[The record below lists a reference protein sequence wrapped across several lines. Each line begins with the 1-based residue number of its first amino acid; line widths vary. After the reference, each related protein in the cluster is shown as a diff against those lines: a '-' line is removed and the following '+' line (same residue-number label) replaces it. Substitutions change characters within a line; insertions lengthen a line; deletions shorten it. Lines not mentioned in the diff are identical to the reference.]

1 MEFKNQF
8 TVSIE
13 FKERKFFSVKQ
24 TELCEYKDIKS
35 FTLFVAD
42 DRIVKDSTQVV
53 LVCTELL
60 KQFNR
65 AIKKD
70 FPEVSLDINF
80 YSYNNGQATNYYRL
94 GMFRQYDTKTYRKHV
109 GTAIQDSYEYQ
120 YINTVKDMEYE
131 IMDNIQ
137 SLMNK
142 LKAE

>member
-13 FKERKFFSVKQ
+13 FKELKFFSVKK

-42 DRIVKDSTQVV
+42 YSIVKDTTQVM
-53 LVCTELL
+53 LVCCELL

-65 AIKKD
+65 AIKRD
-70 FPEVSLDINF
+70 FPEVYLDINF
-80 YSYNNGQATNYYRL
+80 YSYNNRQTTNYYRL
-94 GMFRQYDTKTYRKHV
+94 GMFHSYDTKTYRKHV
-109 GTAIQDSYEYQ
+109 GTAIQDTYEYQ

-131 IMDNIQ
+131 IMSNIQ

>member
-13 FKERKFFSVKQ
+13 FKERKFFTVKK
-24 TELCEYKDIKS
+24 TEICEYKDIKS

-42 DRIVKDSTQVV
+42 NRIVRDTTEVM

-60 KQFNR
+60 KQFNC
-65 AIKKD
+65 AIKRD

-80 YSYNNGQATNYYRL
+80 HSYNDGRATNYYRL
-94 GMFRQYDTKTYRKHV
+94 GMFHSYDTKTYRKHV
-109 GTAIQDSYEYQ
+109 GTAIQDTYEYQ
-120 YINTVKDMEYE
+120 YIKTVKDMECE
-131 IMDNIQ
+131 LMSNIQ

-142 LKAE
+142 FKSE

>member
-1 MEFKNQF
+1 MDKNQF

-24 TELCEYKDIKS
+24 TELCVYKDIKS

-42 DRIVKDSTQVV
+42 YSIVKDTTQVM
-53 LVCTELL
+53 LVCCELL

-65 AIKKD
+65 AIKRD
-70 FPEVSLDINF
+70 FPEVYLDINF
-80 YSYNNGQATNYYRL
+80 YSYGNGQATNYYRL
-94 GMFRQYDTKTYRKHV
+94 GMFHSYDTKTYRKYV

-120 YINTVKDMEYE
+120 YINNVKDMEYE
-131 IMDNIQ
+131 IMSNIQ

>member
-13 FKERKFFSVKQ
+13 FKERKFFSVKK

-42 DRIVKDSTQVV
+42 DRIVGDAAQVA

-70 FPEVSLDINF
+70 FSEVSLDIYF
-80 YSYNNGQATNYYRL
+80 YNYNNGQKTHYYRL
-94 GMFRQYDTKTYRKHV
+94 GMFHHYDDKTYRKHV

-120 YINTVKDMEYE
+120 YIKTVKDMECE

-142 LKAE
+142 LKSE